1 MALLLPLILPVS
13 VAHTGVTFQT
23 QLWNWNNASD
33 KYLFLLILSF
43 KEIRPLCVAF
53 TFWVSLSFVLVVF
66 YTKHPDLFSRS
77 FPSFV
82 LLNCPAPRV
91 SWFLMDKQNGMSKHI
106 SLVVPNTKLIITEF
120 KCNALCRNQILL
132 PIQLRHANKE
142 NQLVNM
148 QLKQLDTFS
157 FVSLL
162 LFLFCA

>member
-13 VAHTGVTFQT
+13 VAHTDVTFQT
-23 QLWNWNNASD
+23 QLWNWNNAAD

-91 SWFLMDKQNGMSKHI
+91 SWFLMDKQTGCQNTFAWWCQAQNSSSLNLNVMRFAETKYCYQYSWDMQIKKI
-106 SLVVPNTKLIITEF
+106 SL
-120 KCNALCRNQILL
+120 
-132 PIQLRHANKE
+132 
-142 NQLVNM
+142 
-148 QLKQLDTFS
+148 
-157 FVSLL
+157 
-162 LFLFCA
+162 